1 MLRHGAVFFIEF
13 QVLLTFILFPE
24 AGAWKYVE
32 QNRHAYFK
40 KMQVFFLSNS

>member
-1 MLRHGAVFFIEF
+1 MTLD
-13 QVLLTFILFPE
+13 LFPE

-40 KMQVFFLSNS
+40 KMQVLFLSHLL